1 MSYIYVAWYKLRTFF
16 SLTLIPNLGGG
27 YFTPSPCLFT
37 PSNLE
42 VVKAVTLKFC
52 SIQLHL
58 IRDILTKFGISNLPQ
73 SPDIGQ
79 NLDGGVSDFRIS
91 GQSPKKV
98 NFHNSR
104 TSDDI
109 DMNLGP
115 VTKLDKG
122 NKNTPK
128 NWRWL
133 HVGKLRR
140 HCHFPNLRPIW
151 SNPETGFQTRSL

>member
-1 MSYIYVAWYKLRTFF
+1 MFF
-16 SLTLIPNLGGG
+16 SITVIPNLGGG
-27 YFTPSPCLFT
+27 GGWGGFTPSPCWFT

-42 VVKAVTLKFC
+42 VVKAVTLRFC

-58 IRDILTKFGISNLPQ
+58 IRDIRTKFGISNLPQ

-79 NLDGGVSDFRIS
+79 DLDGGVSDFRIS

-98 NFHNSR
+98 NCHNSR

-109 DMNLGP
+109 GMNLGP

-122 NKNTPK
+122 NKNASK

-140 HCHFPNLRPIW
+140 HRHFPNLRPIW
-151 SNPETGFQTRSL
+151 SNPETGFRTRSL